1 MIPTSG
7 PSFET
12 RLAGA
17 PQDEVGALD
26 PVLYLIL
33 RSGLLGRVSKDG
45 PANEA
50 PPTNTVTSLLK

>member
-1 MIPTSG
+1 M
-7 PSFET
+7 
-12 RLAGA
+12 
-17 PQDEVGALD
+17 D

-50 PPTNTVTSLLK
+50 PPTNMLTGLPQ